1 MNNNDLLKQ
10 RPDIPAD
17 ALKKVYDGFQK
28 FMFFE
33 TIKTGHRH
41 CYCTACKKTFE
52 CGIHTPRRLDNATWR
67 VADSAHHKE
76 EILCPICGARV
87 TAINVKLQRRLNNPI
102 IDISTP
108 IAFFIVKNFN
118 EVWVRCF
125 FVGRNFSSD
134 GRNIRDYQSEKNAY
148 RFTPQGALYW
158 RKYWSSCFGWNND
171 GLCREYKYRE
181 PFKWDSGLAHNE
193 FPYKIVFSENNELSD
208 SFLKYSAY
216 EKFLSYGRLR
226 YWCWYCDYPQIEMLV
241 KLGHTETV
249 DRMIHTDSAMPR
261 LLDWNAKKPWE
272 FFRLSKPEYDKWCKV
287 ESRERIIA
295 LKLYKALKLKDG
307 EFDVCRRLYQFSHHQ
322 YMEAYKLAKRI
333 SGYGRPIQEVFKY
346 FEKISASSAGMCH
359 CCIGIT
365 TREVVSM
372 WVDYVNMGDDG
383 KSNFNPFP
391 ADLKSAHDNLIE
403 AYRIKQ
409 YKKSAA
415 TLRREQAAL
424 VKKLARK
431 YPKAN
436 EHCRALAEKYEYDN
450 GTYAFVTPRNMT
462 DILVDGKTLNQCT
475 GRPDAGG
482 ENWRYFE
489 RINNKETYIGFVRK
503 SDSKDVPWFTIEF
516 EPGGTVRQK
525 RAYGDDQPADT
536 TPLVSAF
543 LVEWQDAIAPRLTKK
558 DRRDAQAAKAERLVQ
573 FEELRHTG
581 KTINYGKLAGTPLIE
596 AFDKDLME
604 IEIEIA

>member
-1 MNNNDLLKQ
+1 MNYNDLLKQ

-17 ALKKVYDGFQK
+17 ALKKVYDGFQN

-33 TIKTGHRH
+33 TIKPGERQ
-41 CYCTACKKTFE
+41 CYCTACRKTFE
-52 CGIHTPRRLDNATWR
+52 AGIHTLHRTYNREWA
-67 VADSAHHKE
+67 VADSARHKE

-87 TAINVKLQRRLNNPI
+87 TAINEKLQRRLNNPI
-102 IDISTP
+102 INISVAR
-108 IAFFIVKNFN
+108 AFFIVKDFN
-118 EVWVRCF
+118 EVWVRCM
-125 FVGRNFSSD
+125 FVERDFSSN
-134 GRNIRDYQSEKNAY
+134 GRNIRDYQSEMNVY
-148 RFTPQGALYW
+148 RFTPQGATYW
-158 RKYWSSCFGWNND
+158 RKYWSCCFGWND
-171 GLCREYKYRE
+171 GLCRESKYRE
-181 PFKWDSGLAHNE
+181 PFKWDSGRAHYE
-193 FPYKIVFSENNELSD
+193 FDYSMSYTAPLED

-216 EKFLSYGRLR
+216 EKFLKYGRLR

-249 DRMIHTDSAMPR
+249 DRMIHTDSEMPR
-261 LLDWNAKKPWE
+261 LLDLSAKKPWE
-272 FFRLSKPEYDKWCKV
+272 FFKLTKPEYDKWCKIP
-287 ESRERIIA
+287 SSERMVA
-295 LKLYKALKLKDG
+295 FRLYKALKLNNGD
-307 EFDVCRRLYQFSHHQ
+307 FDACRQLYKFTYNRYQ
-322 YMEAYKLAKRI
+322 EAIKLACRI
-333 SGYGRPIQEVFKY
+333 RGYGRTVSEAIKY
-346 FEKISASSAGMCH
+346 FEKISRNSAGMCH
-359 CCIGIT
+359 CCVGIT
-365 TREVVSM
+365 VREVANM
-372 WVDYVNMGDDG
+372 WIDYVNMGDNG
-383 KSNFNPFP
+383 KGNFNPFP

-450 GTYAFVTPRNMT
+450 GTYAFVTPRSMT
-462 DILVDGKTLNQCT
+462 DVLIDGEILNQCT

-543 LVEWQDAIAPRLTKK
+543 LVEWQDAIVPRLTKK

-573 FEELRHTG
+573 FEELRRTG
-581 KTINYGKLAGTPLIE
+581 KTINYGKLAGTPLID
-596 AFDKDLME
+596 AFEKDLME